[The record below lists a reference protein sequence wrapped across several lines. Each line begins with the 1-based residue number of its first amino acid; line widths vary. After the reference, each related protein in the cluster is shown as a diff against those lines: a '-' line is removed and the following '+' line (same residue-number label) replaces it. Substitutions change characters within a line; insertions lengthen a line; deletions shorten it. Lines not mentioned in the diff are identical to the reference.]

1 MERNKN
7 KLTCPIF
14 CKKYMTQKKEE
25 KPNQTKPNHF
35 FFADGHVFLS
45 LENVPSLYSLTAIIL
60 LRGLRMPSFVSR

>member
-14 CKKYMTQKKEE
+14 CKKYMTQKKKE
-25 KPNQTKPNHF
+25 KPNQTFFF
-35 FFADGHVFLS
+35 FFADGHVVLS
-45 LENVPSLYSLTAIIL
+45 LDNVPSLYSLIAIIL